1 MVAPG
6 FSGGEAMAEFRPA
19 AAWKYPLRAATDF
32 LLIVL
37 GLLVAIW
44 PLVALV
50 LILRLVF

>member
-1 MVAPG
+1 
-6 FSGGEAMAEFRPA
+6 
-19 AAWKYPLRAATDF
+19 
-32 LLIVL
+32 LIVL

>member
-1 MVAPG
+1 
-6 FSGGEAMAEFRPA
+6 MAEFRSA
-19 AAWKYPLRAATDF
+19 TAWKYPLRAATDL

-37 GLLVAIW
+37 GLLVATW